1 MPAETLSKA
10 EILAKAGKAIDAV
23 PGATPEIKKDAF
35 DKLLAFID
43 HPLISPRLEH
53 IGKKVDMLLDLIPG
67 MPTPPQSGMT
77 EDGQPVPAKAQGVSG
92 EQIMGF
98 IENYLGK
105 VDPKMSVGQLNAY
118 MKTNRAKF
126 IKLINIAI
134 RG

>member
-1 MPAETLSKA
+1 MPAQTLSKA

-23 PGATPEIKKDAF
+23 PGAPPAVKQDAM
-35 DKLLAFID
+35 DKLMAFID

-67 MPTPPQSGMT
+67 MPTPPSGGMQA
-77 EDGQPVPAKAQGVSG
+77 DGQPVPTKAQGVSG

-98 IENYLGK
+98 LENYLAK

-118 MKTNRAKF
+118 IKTNRAKF
-126 IKLINIAI
+126 IKLINIALK
-134 RG
+134 G